1 MHPPAEKQT
10 RIARA
15 RHRTGLS
22 LGLSTPLPGGVP
34 RASAENAAGP
44 GPQVGKC
51 TIRGGGCMD
60 VCTMP
65 GFGDTR
71 PPKTCN
77 LQPLPGNP
85 KQTQAIAQTRTKAG
99 KLHVLGGWV
108 AGILHSAKV
117 YLHPPP
123 ENLQFTALARQPQAN
138 PSIRPKPEPK
148 PGNCT
153 FWGGGW
159 LEFCTVPRFTCTR
172 PPKTCNLR
180 PILRQPQASAQTRT
194 KAKKLHNL
202 AWPRRSAIYGLSRLL
217 FSAGEGE
224 LVSRSGVWF

>member
-1 MHPPAEKQT
+1 MHN
-10 RIARA
+10 
-15 RHRTGLS
+15 S
-22 LGLSTPLPGGVP
+22 
-34 RASAENAAGP
+34 
-44 GPQVGKC
+44 
-51 TIRGGGCMD
+51 
-60 VCTMP
+60 
-65 GFGDTR
+65 
-71 PPKTCN
+71 
-77 LQPLPGNP
+77 
-85 KQTQAIAQTRTKAG
+85 
-99 KLHVLGGWV
+99 GGWV
-108 AGILHSAKV
+108 HGCLHNARV
-117 YLHPPP
+117 WGHPPP

-138 PSIRPKPEPK
+138 PSNRPNPNQSRETARFGGVGGWNSAQCQGLPAPAPRKPAIYGPCQATPSKPKHSPKPEPK